1 MSYIDK
7 VQIGSTEYDVQDTKT
22 QQMIAGVYST
32 SGTYAVGDYV
42 TYDGKLYRCVTAIDT
57 AEAWT
62 VAHWT
67 EVTVGGDV
75 ADLKSALG
83 YCDIKTIAGSKNIW
97 NPTTMKDGFVGTNGA
112 WSESSSYVYNTI
124 DVQAGDIVY
133 CSVAGNARYM
143 RFICAYNSSDEAVS
157 ASGSGSDT
165 NGFTVPNGIV
175 KLAISV
181 VSSIK
186 NDVMIILNDNAV
198 PVAKIP
204 YVAPSER
211 YVATDEFLQDVDV
224 LTSAT
229 FENEYMEDV
238 PKNILNPAESETG
251 KLIIYN
257 SGALSDNS
265 SYYTTGYMPVKAG
278 ATYYFWSKTLEHK
291 GGRAIA
297 AFDSSKTNVSA
308 AGINDGSA
316 SIYNYAV
323 PQGVAFIRVSFAYRN
338 NDITFQPS
346 GNMVIASATPSEF
359 MAYDSTEEHVFKA
372 EYMPDIK
379 PNLHVYLPPEI
390 CIGIGRTIELYNDL
404 VCLEAD
410 KYHLHYIC
418 AKGVQYE
425 RKFSITGE
433 TAGSYPLTLQIY
445 DDDLHMIWT
454 GTSTVK
460 VVANSISSQLKVLP
474 IGDSLTNLKPWLG
487 EVQTL
492 SNDKIL
498 YIGTRGR
505 QDQTIRCEGR
515 SGFTAADYNA
525 NTSYTFDDNY
535 VGADGVSGS
544 ANPFWDTTN
553 SKFSLAYYNTQQA
566 STVGTADVV
575 QLFLGTNDV
584 FGGYTAEEAAQHIK
598 TLVDA
603 IRADYANIPI
613 FICNTIYR
621 SNQNGY
627 YSNGGQGFSA
637 ASGWAFDSDMKI
649 MNFQS
654 ALYEALKDYTNLYF
668 VPLSVCM
675 DREYD
680 YGVNAV
686 AVNPRLSTVTIDIP
700 TESVHPQEA
709 GYLQMADVMYS
720 CYIAHLS

>member
-1 MSYIDK
+1 MSDTGKIIALAKALGARPDPDDVK
-7 VQIGSTEYDVQDTKT
+7 QNVEDWLDDHPEATTTVQDGSITK
-22 QQMIAGVYST
+22 AKLDSNLK
-32 SGTYAVGDYV
+32 GTVD
-42 TYDGKLYRCVTAIDT
+42 
-57 AEAWT
+57 
-62 VAHWT
+62 
-67 EVTVGGDV
+67 DV
-75 ADLKSALG
+75 DELKSALG

-97 NPTTMKDGFVGTNGA
+97 NPATMKDGYVGTNGA
-112 WSESSSYVYNTI
+112 WAGSSSYVYNTI

-133 CSVAGNARYM
+133 CSVAGNVRYM
-143 RFICAYNSSDEAVS
+143 RFICAYNANDEAVS
-157 ASGSGSDT
+157 ASGSGSDI

-186 NDVMIILNDNAV
+186 DNVMIILNDDTV

-204 YVAPSER
+204 YVAQSER

-238 PKNILNPAESETG
+238 PKNILNPSESETG
-251 KLIIYN
+251 KLVIYN
-257 SGALSDNS
+257 SGALVDNS

-278 ATYYFWSKTLEHK
+278 ATYYFWSKTLGRK

-308 AGINDGSA
+308 AGINDGNS
-316 SIYNYAV
+316 SIDNFVV
-323 PQGVAFIRVSFAYRN
+323 PQGVAYIRVSFAYRN
-338 NDITFQPS
+338 DDITFQPS

-359 MAYDSTEEHVFKA
+359 MAYDSTEEHAFKA

-390 CIGIGRTIELYNDL
+390 CVGIGRTIELYNDL

-410 KYHLHYIC
+410 KYHLYYIC

-474 IGDSLTNLKPWLG
+474 IGDSLTNLKPWLA

-492 SNDKIL
+492 ANDKIL

-505 QDQTIRCEGR
+505 TDQTIRCEGR
-515 SGFTAADYNA
+515 SGFTAANYNA
-525 NTSYTFDDNY
+525 NTPYTFDDNY

-544 ANPFWDTTN
+544 VNPFWNGTR
-553 SKFSLAYYNTQQA
+553 FSLDYYNTQQA
-566 STVGTADVV
+566 STVGNADAIE
-575 QLFLGTNDV
+575 LLLGTNDV
-584 FGGYTAEEAAQHIK
+584 FSGLYTAEECAEHI
-598 TLVDA
+598 TDIIDNIRLDDA
-603 IRADYANIPI
+603 SIPI
-613 FICNTIYR
+613 FVCNTIYR

-627 YSNGGQGFSA
+627 YSSGGQGFAA
-637 ASGWAFDSDMKI
+637 ASGWAFDSDMRI
-649 MNFQS
+649 MAFQK
-654 ALYEALKDYTNLYF
+654 ALAAAIEEKEYTAVYI
-668 VPLSVCM
+668 VPCSVCM
-675 DREYD
+675 DRD
-680 YGVNAV
+680 NDFGQVDAP
-686 AVNPRLSTVTIDIP
+686 VNPRLTDVTVKIP
-700 TESVHPQEA
+700 AESVHPQDA
-709 GYLQMADVMYS
+709 GYNQMADVMYS
-720 CYIAHLS
+720 SFVAHLT